1 MKFSSYLTSF
11 LKIAMLLYVDEW
23 PVVSGVLFL
32 FFCCDVANLEYSFK
46 YLSDAG
52 SVIRV
57 IPDFVKKMPRST
69 GLRIV
74 IVSYAKNL

>member
-1 MKFSSYLTSF
+1 
-11 LKIAMLLYVDEW
+11 MLLYAAGVPE
-23 PVVSGVLFL
+23 VSVFVFVLS
-32 FFCCDVANLEYSFK
+32 CCDVANLEYSFR

-57 IPDFVKKMPRST
+57 IPDSLKEVLRST

>member
-1 MKFSSYLTSF
+1 M
-11 LKIAMLLYVDEW
+11 ILYVD
-23 PVVSGVLFL
+23 VVPEVSVFVFVL
-32 FFCCDVANLEYSFK
+32 FCCDVANLEYSFR

-57 IPDFVKKMPRST
+57 IPDSLKEVLRST

-74 IVSYAKNL
+74 IVPYAKNL

>member
-46 YLSDAG
+46 YLSEYG
-52 SVIRV
+52 SEIML
-57 IPDFVKKMPRST
+57 IPDIDKKMPSST
-69 GLRIV
+69 GLRIFN
-74 IVSYAKNL
+74 INYEKNL